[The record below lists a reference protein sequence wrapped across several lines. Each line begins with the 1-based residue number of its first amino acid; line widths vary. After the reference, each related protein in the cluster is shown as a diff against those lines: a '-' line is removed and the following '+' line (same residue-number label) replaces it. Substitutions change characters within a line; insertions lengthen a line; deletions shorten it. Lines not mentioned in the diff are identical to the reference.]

1 MMQPGDD
8 KVVGD
13 RIHDVLSEKRSPKP
27 DMQRPGSDISGHWDV
42 NIEFFSGKTQHSL
55 YIEQDGNWIRGTHRT
70 DFETREMFGTIEGD
84 QVTLRSDTPG
94 RNVGDSIPFIFSGA
108 LSGDS
113 IVGPIHMGEYLNAKF
128 TAQRHSYPPARRRI
142 RVPGGPPLAT

>member
-1 MMQPGDD
+1 M
-8 KVVGD
+8 
-13 RIHDVLSEKRSPKP
+13 SEKRLEGIAGEASLHATRRELLMIGNALAVP
-27 DMQRPGSDISGHWDV
+27 MLFG
-42 NIEFFSGKTQHSL
+42 QHPL
-55 YIEQDGNWIRGTHRT
+55 FIEQDGNWIRGTQRT

-108 LSGDS
+108 VSGDS